1 MVDRFFLRRTIFCC
15 MAISALPVAL
25 LGQEGNQPPQGFQ
38 ALFNGQDLSGW
49 HALKTED
56 PRKFQALSEDDQKSR
71 MEESAK
77 PTAKFWRV
85 EDGEIVNDGKGPFLT
100 YEKPFRDYELL
111 IDYKTVANA
120 DSGVY
125 LKETPQV
132 QIWDTTEAGG
142 KWNIGA
148 DKGSGGLWNNTPGTA
163 GRDPLVLADK
173 PFGEWNRLRLRQIG
187 ARTWVWLNGKLV
199 VDGALMENY
208 WGRDLPLVNTGRIQL
223 QTHGGE
229 IRWKNIFAREIAAD
243 EANQILAMSDSEGFE
258 SIFDGKSF
266 AGWKGPTQNYEI
278 VDGVVR
284 CKPKKGGT
292 IFTENEY
299 ADFVARLE
307 FKLPPGGNNGLA
319 IRYPGTGDTAYVG
332 MCELQV
338 LDSEHS
344 KYAKLDD
351 RQYHGSAYGIQAAHR
366 GYLRQ
371 PGEWNFQEVTV
382 NGSKIKVELN
392 GSVIMD
398 CDMSQI
404 NDYMANKPHPG
415 KDRARG
421 HFGLAGHSDPVEFRN
436 LKIKKLDSTA
446 TSDRPANKN
455 Q

>member
-1 MVDRFFLRRTIFCC
+1 MVNRLFLDRAFFCC
-15 MAISALPVAL
+15 MVILALATPLV
-25 LGQEGNQPPQGFQ
+25 GQENNQPPQGFD

-49 HALKTED
+49 HAIKTED
-56 PRKFQALSEDDQKSR
+56 PRKFQALSEEAKKSR
-71 MEESAK
+71 FEKAAE

-100 YEKPFRDYELL
+100 YQKPFRDYELL
-111 IDYKTVANA
+111 IDYKTVAKA

-148 DKGSGGLWNNTPGTA
+148 DKGSGGLWNNTAGTA

-173 PFGEWNRLRLRQIG
+173 PFGEWNRLRIRQIG

-208 WGRDLPLVNTGRIQL
+208 WGRDLPLVNAGRIQL

-229 IRWKNIFAREIAAD
+229 IRWKNIFAREIPAE
-243 EANQILAMSDSEGFE
+243 EASQTLAKFKSDGFE

-266 AGWKGPTQNYEI
+266 DGWQGPTENYEI
-278 VDGVVR
+278 VNGVVR
-284 CKPKKGGT
+284 CKPSKGGT
-292 IFTENEY
+292 IYTDEEY
-299 ADFVARLE
+299 TDFSARLE

-319 IRYPGTGDTAYVG
+319 IRYPGNGDTAYVG

-338 LDSEHS
+338 LDSEHP

-351 RQYHGSAYGIQAAHR
+351 RQYHGSAYGMKAAHR
-366 GYLRQ
+366 GYLRK

-382 NGSKIKVELN
+382 VGPKIKVELN
-392 GSVIMD
+392 GSLILD
-398 CDMSQI
+398 CDLSEVEQ
-404 NDYMANKPHPG
+404 YMANTPHPG
-415 KDRARG
+415 KTRESG

-436 LKIKKLDSTA
+436 LKIKKLNS
-446 TSDRPANKN
+446 K
-455 Q
+455 